1 LNFGNQVVSAYRN
14 KRKKGHV
21 KPIDLNSTQ
30 SSALRPQSS
39 NLSPDNFEQ
48 VCTELLRE
56 GHMVKFSAPGIS
68 MYPTICDG
76 DLITVEPIK
85 SADICVWDIIL
96 YHHSSGVVAHRV
108 IRIVKKGDFTSRLPG
123 SSSQSDLTQSS
134 SLSPQPIE
142 TQSSALS
149 PQHCFTLR
157 GDAAIKYDD
166 PVCAGQI
173 LGKVVSIERNGRRI
187 NPYSFRVNLCYKTRR
202 LASRIKRLLISPNSS
217 SA

>member
-1 LNFGNQVVSAYRN
+1 MELNTLSKIRA
-14 KRKKGHV
+14 KR
-21 KPIDLNSTQ
+21 
-30 SSALRPQSS
+30 SSS
-39 NLSPDNFEQ
+39 E
-48 VCTELLRE
+48 TLLKR
-56 GHMVKFSAPGIS
+56 SAPDAEWNGLWIDNTDLFSELIEETLNRGHSVRFPAPGDS
-68 MYPTICDG
+68 MYPTIRADE
-76 DLITVEPIK
+76 TVVVEPIIA
-85 SADICVWDIIL
+85 SEVQLGDIIL

-166 PVCAGQI
+166 PVCADQI

-187 NPYSFRVNLCYKTRR
+187 NPYSFRVKLRYKTRR